1 MAAIDRNRPSVFQ
14 TYWQEVLQELAAI
27 PSAPEVEEL
36 PIRSTD
42 YATCY
47 TVRLTSIGPYRIF
60 AYLSIPHGTGPFPA
74 RYYLPRYASV
84 VDPIPQGAPNGLRSR
99 YVTLSIGVRGQRMAS
114 QPYSAD
120 IPGLFTEHIDDS
132 AAYVFR
138 GIVADCCRGM
148 EYLASRP
155 EVDHRQVVAIGNDL
169 AMITAALTPHATH
182 LVCTPGLFYQT
193 ADLAPGT
200 ESYPLEEL
208 NDYLRLYPEK
218 REAVHRTLSCFDL
231 RWFAPQVRAVT
242 LLATAAVAGPMDAE
256 TIAPLLEAIDGT
268 AELHDSEHSSY
279 KDGLSMEEW
288 ITQQLG
294 FSQPILP
301 EHWQP

>member
-1 MAAIDRNRPSVFQ
+1 MAAVDRNRPAAFQ
-14 TYWQEVLQELAAI
+14 TYWQEVLQELATI

-42 YATCY
+42 YATCF

-60 AYLSIPHGTGPFPA
+60 AYLSIPQGTGPFPA
-74 RYYLPRYASV
+74 RYYLPRYGSV

-99 YVTLSIGVRGQRMAS
+99 YVTLSVGVRGQRMAS

-120 IPGLFTEHIDDS
+120 IPGLLTEYIDDS
-132 AAYVFR
+132 AAYRFR

-155 EVDHRQVVAIGNDL
+155 EVDPQRVVAIGNDL
-169 AMITAALTPHATH
+169 AMITAALTPNATH
-182 LVCTPGLFYQT
+182 LVCTPALFYRT
-193 ADLAPGT
+193 ADLALST

-208 NDYLRLYPEK
+208 NDYLRLYPDK
-218 REAVHRTLSCFDL
+218 REAVYATLSCFDL

-242 LLATAAVAGPMDAE
+242 LLAAPTFAGPMDAE
-256 TIAPLLEAIDGT
+256 TIAPLLESIDGN

-279 KDGLSMEEW
+279 RDGLYIEEW
-288 ITQQLG
+288 ITRQFG
-294 FSQPILP
+294 FSEPILP